1 MALRHFPGMTQDW
14 LEKKL
19 RVAMESEGSG
29 QRTVSG
35 GAGDLTSSVMVTES
49 SPALKR
55 KLLHDLNIVSP
66 DTYPAADVLIP
77 TRTVA
82 YFGNNA
88 QL

>member
-19 RVAMESEGSG
+19 RVAMEAEGIG

-49 SPALKR
+49 SPHLKR
-55 KLLHDLNIVSP
+55 KLLHDLNIVAP
-66 DTYPAADVLIP
+66 ATYPAADVLIP

-82 YFGNNA
+82 YFGSNA

>member
-19 RVAMESEGSG
+19 RAAIEAEGSG
-29 QRTVSG
+29 QRTISG

-55 KLLHDLNIVSP
+55 KLLHDLNILAP
-66 DTYPAADVLIP
+66 TTYPAADVRIP

-82 YFGNNA
+82 HFGSNT

>member
-14 LEKKL
+14 LEAKL
-19 RVAMESEGSG
+19 RAAMEAEGSG

-35 GAGDLTSSVMVTES
+35 GAGDLTSSVMITES

-55 KLLHDLNIVSP
+55 KLLHDLNILAP

-77 TRTVA
+77 TRTVPH
-82 YFGNNA
+82 FGYNT
-88 QL
+88 LL

>member
-1 MALRHFPGMTQDW
+1 MTQDW

-19 RVAMESEGSG
+19 RVAIEAEGSG

-35 GAGDLTSSVMVTES
+35 GAGDLTSSVLITES
-49 SPALKR
+49 APALKR
-55 KLLHDLNIVSP
+55 KLLYDLNIVAP
-66 DTYPAADVLIP
+66 ATYPAADVLIP

-82 YFGNNA
+82 HFSSNT

>member
-1 MALRHFPGMTQDW
+1 MTQDW

-19 RVAMESEGSG
+19 RVAMEAEGSG

-35 GAGDLTSSVMVTES
+35 GAGDLTSSVLITES
-49 SPALKR
+49 APALKR
-55 KLLHDLNIVSP
+55 KLLYDLNIVAP
-66 DTYPAADVLIP
+66 ATYPAADVLIP

-82 YFGNNA
+82 HFGSNT

>member
-19 RVAMESEGSG
+19 RAAMEAEGSG

-35 GAGDLTSSVMVTES
+35 GAGDLTSSVLITES
-49 SPALKR
+49 APGLKR
-55 KLLHDLNIVSP
+55 KLLHDLNILAP
-66 DTYPAADVLIP
+66 TTYPAADVFIP

-82 YFGNNA
+82 HFGYNT

>member
-1 MALRHFPGMTQDW
+1 MARRHFPGMTQDW

-19 RVAMESEGSG
+19 RVAMEAEGSG

-35 GAGDLTSSVMVTES
+35 GAGDLTSSVLITES
-49 SPALKR
+49 APALKR
-55 KLLHDLNIVSP
+55 KLLYDLNIVAP
-66 DTYPAADVLIP
+66 ATYPAADVLIP

-82 YFGNNA
+82 HFGSNT

>member
-19 RVAMESEGSG
+19 RAIYEASGSG
-29 QRTVSG
+29 QRTISG
-35 GAGDLTSSVMVTES
+35 GAGDLTSSVMLTES
-49 SPALKR
+49 TAHLVERLS
-55 KLLHDLNIVSP
+55 HDLRIVAPSSLLINQTP
-66 DTYPAADVLIP
+66 IP